1 MPTDP
6 PIFRE
11 FTKALGPYMGNFLS
25 ASLLA
30 VLFARW
36 MGVDHY
42 GAFAFAYHILRL
54 VALLAGLG
62 FNLAAV
68 RFIPLYG
75 QHDNT
80 GLVRGFLRVGFL
92 ANLLFGLFLG
102 FAVLSALLPFLEGSH
117 SYHVLKHLWW
127 VAPLLGIN
135 FYFSGVMRSY
145 GLASWAAASRG
156 FMRDLIAVLFAF
168 FITGG
173 TRTISPDMAFILF
186 AFAISLCALIQTVSL
201 VRLIP
206 KKLRRA
212 SPRYDLKRWL
222 GSSLPM
228 LGSSVA
234 EISVATVGILI
245 IRLIIDEKAVAL
257 YHVAWVVS
265 TLALIPTQA
274 LVAVVGRHLSRL
286 SSVAGKRFERLL
298 KTSLHLQFF
307 TTVSVCLGLVFFSRP
322 LLLLFG
328 PVYGE
333 AQPLLIALVVA
344 KMFHSIAMLLT
355 RSLALSGHEKSVAR
369 SLYVIVSLIIT
380 ASAILA
386 FPLGPMGVA
395 AAYLFFSLVAVFYY
409 GLELRRWLG
418 IHLFPFSIKGKGN

>member
-1 MPTDP
+1 MPNNP

-11 FTKALGPYMGNFLS
+11 FTKALGPYVGNFLS

-75 QHDNT
+75 RNDNA

-92 ANLLFGLFLG
+92 ATLLFGLLLG
-102 FAVLSALLPFLEGSH
+102 FVVLSALLPFLEGSH

-135 FYFSGVMRSY
+135 VYFSGVMRSY

-156 FMRDLIAVLFAF
+156 FMRDLIAILFAF
-168 FITGG
+168 FMTGG
-173 TRTISPDMAFILF
+173 ARIISPEEAFILF
-186 AFAISLCALIQTVSL
+186 ACAVSLCALTQALSF

-206 KKLRRA
+206 KKLRRVK
-212 SPRYDLKRWL
+212 PRYDLKTWL

-228 LGSSVA
+228 LASSVA
-234 EISVATVGILI
+234 EISIATVGILI
-245 IRLIIDEKAVAL
+245 IRLAIDEKAVAL

-286 SSVAGKRFERLL
+286 SSVPGKGFERLL

-307 TTVSVCLGLVFFSRP
+307 TTVSVGLLLIFFSRP

-328 PVYGE
+328 PAYGE
-333 AQPLLIALVVA
+333 AQPILTVLVVA
-344 KMFHSIAMLLT
+344 KVFHSVVMLLA
-355 RSLALSGHEKSVAR
+355 RSLALSGHEKPVAR
-369 SLYVIVSLIIT
+369 SLNVFVSLIIT
-380 ASAILA
+380 TSLILV

-395 AAYLFFSLVAVFYY
+395 AAYLFFGLVATFYY
-409 GLELRRWLG
+409 CIKLRRWLE
-418 IHLFPFSIKGKGN
+418 ISLFLHQAR